1 MNGRVKT
8 VREIIRDDY
17 DQYQI
22 PESVEATFINIGTN
36 DVEID
41 QYNLTPGET
50 YRVGVM
56 NFITDPMS
64 VKVNFKGKG
73 ASNNKVLLLYA
84 APINC

>member
-17 DQYQI
+17 GQYPI

-41 QYNLTPGET
+41 EYNLPPGQT
-50 YRVGVM
+50 YRVGVI
-56 NFITDPMS
+56 NFITDAMS
-64 VKVNFKGKG
+64 VKVKFKGKS
-73 ASNNKVLLLYA
+73 ASDNKLLLLYG